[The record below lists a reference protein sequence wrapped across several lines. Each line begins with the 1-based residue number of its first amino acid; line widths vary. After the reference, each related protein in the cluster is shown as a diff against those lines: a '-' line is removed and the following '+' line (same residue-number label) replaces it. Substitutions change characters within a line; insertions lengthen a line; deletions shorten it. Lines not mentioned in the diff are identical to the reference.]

1 MRLLFTHA
9 HPAAE
14 RFNTALCRAAVE
26 TAKAKGHE
34 VRLPDFCAGGGNPVM
49 STKERR
55 SFDDDAPPPADLQPH
70 IEALQ
75 WAKGLIF
82 IYPTRWYSKPA
93 ILKGWI
99 DRIWR
104 PGITFTVPTPTQPMR
119 PALTHVRRIG
129 VIAKLGS
136 PWWF

>member
-1 MRLLFTHA
+1 MPT
-9 HPAAE
+9 
-14 RFNTALCRAAVE
+14 
-26 TAKAKGHE
+26 
-34 VRLPDFCAGGGNPVM
+34 RLPNASTRRCVGRQSKPQRPRATKFGCRISAPGGQPCE